1 MRATELK
8 SLIYGVIIINL
19 EGECDWDTLFY
30 KFENVS
36 FASHYQTKN
45 KLT

>member
-1 MRATELK
+1 MRATDLK

-19 EGECDWDTLFY
+19 EGESDLDWLFY
-30 KFENVS
+30 KFENIQ
-36 FASHYQTKN
+36 FTSHYKTKN